1 MKNPNPRP
9 VLRNL
14 RILIPFALV
23 VLPLSLLHGG
33 GYIDEDNRLVIG
45 GIVIEPPDAYV
56 DEDGNLV
63 FMNRVITVP
72 EVTVMSD
79 GSLLVDGVIYPVPEQ
94 PGEGF
99 ASFDDWALAAFPDP
113 DDRDN
118 PEVSGPT
125 ADPLGLGVPNLIRYA
140 LAITDAADIP
150 GRMPRIVFGEDGLGL
165 RFPFIG
171 LRDDLRIQVVAG
183 GDLTSWDEVL
193 WDSMADGGS
202 AEPDTWLQVT
212 DPTPLDTPG
221 AARFLRL
228 RVSTVSAE

>member
-1 MKNPNPRP
+1 MKNPSTHT
-9 VLRNL
+9 VLRDI
-14 RILIPFALV
+14 RILISFAFV
-23 VLPLSLLHGG
+23 ILPLSLLHGG

-45 GIVIEPPDAYV
+45 GTVVEPPDGYV
-56 DEDGNLV
+56 DENGNLV
-63 FMNRVITVP
+63 FMNRVFP
-72 EVTVMSD
+72 APAVTVMPD

-99 ASFDDWALAAFPDP
+99 ASFDDWASAAFPDP
-113 DDRDN
+113 ADRDN

-125 ADPLGLGVPNLIRYA
+125 ADPLGLGVPNLVRYA

-212 DPTPLDTPG
+212 DPTTLDPPA

-228 RVSTVSAE
+228 RVSPVSGE